1 MIKRLQDEFGVVSF
15 TKLKR
20 ELELAASRN
29 GYKSF
34 VDSFSSL
41 TSSSPL
47 EISKIITTILNSP
60 RITPADLMA
69 VRTMDYILLYLLTT

>member
-1 MIKRLQDEFGVVSF
+1 MQDEFGMVSF

-20 ELELAASRN
+20 ELELAAGRN
-29 GYKSF
+29 GHKAF

-60 RITPADLMA
+60 RITPADLIA
-69 VRTMDYILLYLLTT
+69 VRTMGYILLYLLTT

>member
-1 MIKRLQDEFGVVSF
+1 MVSF

-20 ELELAASRN
+20 ELELAAGRN
-29 GYKSF
+29 GHKAF

-60 RITPADLMA
+60 RITPADLIA
-69 VRTMDYILLYLLTT
+69 VRTMGYILLYLLTT